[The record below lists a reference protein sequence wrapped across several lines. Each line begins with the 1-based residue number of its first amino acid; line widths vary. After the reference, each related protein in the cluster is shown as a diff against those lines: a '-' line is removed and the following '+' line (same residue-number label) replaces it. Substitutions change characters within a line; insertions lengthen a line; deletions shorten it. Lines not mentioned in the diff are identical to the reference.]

1 MFLDASI
8 FPWIGITAKMHACF
22 INKAFKEHAIDL
34 SIEQFIVLKVL
45 TKNNGKPQNDLAL
58 ITESDKTS
66 LSRLIRTMEKK
77 GLISRKSIKTDKR
90 VKTIYLT
97 NYGEKTYLSTLPLL
111 KKTIEKFQKGISDTE
126 IFQAIETIKKIQ
138 LNISKEHSFT
148 L

>member
-8 FPWIGITAKMHACF
+8 FPWIGITAKMHACY
-22 INKAFKEHAIDL
+22 INKTFNEHAIDL

-111 KKTIEKFQKGISDTE
+111 KKTIQKFQKGISDNE
-126 IFQAIETIKKIQ
+126 IYQAIETIKKIQ
-138 LNISKEHSFT
+138 LNISKDHSIK